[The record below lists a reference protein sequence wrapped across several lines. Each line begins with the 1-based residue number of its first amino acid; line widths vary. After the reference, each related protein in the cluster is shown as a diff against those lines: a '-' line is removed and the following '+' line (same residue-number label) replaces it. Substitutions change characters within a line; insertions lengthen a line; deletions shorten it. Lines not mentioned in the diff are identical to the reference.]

1 MVGIIIIL
9 FMLVGF
15 VVFITIYAIADEN
28 GYTPKIDNFIFNVF
42 LSLIS
47 PITLFIMS
55 YYLALEISISATY
68 SAFSNNFLGRGS
80 AFEWEDTWWVWLIC
94 LVIISIIELKLFS
107 LRKKSFYFSKT
118 IFKFLF
124 YLSLLSTILATID
137 YFMSWNVQQFSSIGR
152 STRDGYMLKLFFMN
166 YSLPVILWL
175 LYYVILKNY
184 DRIKIFLKKIKDQKN
199 TKTKALKRN
208 QAIKELKEAKELLDL
223 GIISKEEYNSL
234 SKKLKPMILK
244 KKS

>member
-1 MVGIIIIL
+1 
-9 FMLVGF
+9 MLVGV
-15 VVFITIYAIADEN
+15 VVFITIYTIADEN
-28 GYTPKIDNFIFNVF
+28 GYTPKIDNFIFNVI

-47 PITLFIMS
+47 PITLFIIS

-94 LVIISIIELKLFS
+94 LGIISIIELKLFS
-107 LRKKSFYFSKT
+107 FRKKSFYFSKT
-118 IFKFLF
+118 IFKVLF
-124 YLSLLSTILATID
+124 YSSLLATILATII
-137 YFMSWNVQQFSSIGR
+137 YFMEWNVQLFSSFGR
-152 STRDGYMLKLFFMN
+152 STRDGFMLKLFFMN

-175 LYYVILKNY
+175 LYYVVLKNY
-184 DRIKIFLKKIKDQKN
+184 DSIKLFLKNIKDQKN

-208 QAIKELKEAKELLDL
+208 QAIKELKEAKELLDF

-234 SKKLKPMILK
+234 TKKLKPMILN